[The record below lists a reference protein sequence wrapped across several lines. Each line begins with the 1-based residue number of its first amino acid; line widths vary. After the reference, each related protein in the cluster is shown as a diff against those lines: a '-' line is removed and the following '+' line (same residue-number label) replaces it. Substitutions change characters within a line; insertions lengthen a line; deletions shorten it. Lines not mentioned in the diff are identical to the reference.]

1 MHVRRIIPCLD
12 IKDGRVVKGVNFVDF
27 RDAGDPVECAKAYQ
41 DAGADEIVFLDISAT
56 SEGRDTVAC
65 LVSKVAE
72 QLSVPFSV
80 GGGIR
85 TVNDMSAILDAGADK
100 VSLNSA
106 AVKNPSLISE
116 GAEAFG
122 SQRIIVAIDAK
133 QKAEGGWEV
142 YTAGGNNATGLDA
155 VEWAMKAERLGAGEI
170 LLTSMDKDGTKS
182 GYDLELTAEISSKVK
197 IPVIAS
203 GGAGTYEHFYD
214 VLTKGKASA
223 VLAASLFHFNEIPIP
238 KLKEYLQKRGIL
250 VSK

>member
-1 MHVRRIIPCLD
+1 MNVRRIIPCLD

-56 SEGRDTVAC
+56 SEERDTVAC
-65 LVSKVAE
+65 LVNKVAA

-85 TVNDMSAILDAGADK
+85 TVNDMSVILNAGADK

-122 SQRIIVAIDAK
+122 SQCIIVAIDAK
-133 QKAEGGWEV
+133 QKAEGSWEV
-142 YTAGGNNATGLDA
+142 FIAGGQNATGLDA